1 MPQAGMHGPSESRLR
16 GGRSTDTAIQKMGK
30 EKGERKMDRKKFAKG
45 VSRFIALGLLL
56 TLTACGSSGD
66 GDTSLAPSPPG
77 SALPASRTV
86 VRTLDATGAS
96 SAQTAGIGG
105 GAAPAA
111 GVPAGTT
118 ASLDRVTAIPIAPDG
133 RFEVSQ
139 VNDGDHSLFVHLGTG
154 ETVEIP
160 FRMHDGRGIDLGTVR
175 IRNGHMEGISG
186 FDGYRFGFMD
196 ENGDGVNDNFVDADG
211 DGICDNNVRFAGYPY
226 MMDHGYADRDGN
238 GTNDLFRDGDG
249 DGINDVSGMAYGHG
263 FGFVD
268 GNGDGVNDRFRDED
282 GNGICDVSGMPFD
295 HPFGYRDED
304 GNGRNDLFR
313 NADGDGIND
322 VTGMP
327 YVAMPGWVDLDG
339 NGVNDFFQDED
350 GDGICD
356 LTGIPYGHGFGWK
369 DDDHDGRNDRF
380 TDVDGDTVVDA
391 QIGPHAGMHYRYGSQ
406 APHVDTNGD
415 GIDDGTGEP
424 FRHGFGWVDADGDG
438 RNDAFP

>member
-30 EKGERKMDRKKFAKG
+30 EKGERKMDRKKVAKG
-45 VSRFIALGLLL
+45 GSRFIALGLLL

-86 VRTLDATGAS
+86 VGTLDATGAS
-96 SAQTAGIGG
+96 SAQTAAIPG

-111 GVPAGTT
+111 GGPAGTT

-154 ETVEIP
+154 ETAEIP
-160 FRMHDGRGIDLGTVR
+160 FRMLDGRGIDLGTVR
-175 IRNGHMEGISG
+175 IRNGHPEGHSG
-186 FDGYRFGFMD
+186 FDGYRFGFVD
-196 ENGDGVNDNFVDADG
+196 ENGDGVNDNFADADG

-226 MMDHGYADRDGN
+226 MMDHGYADRDRDGV
-238 GTNDLFRDGDG
+238 NDLFRD
-249 DGINDVSGMAYGHG
+249 
-263 FGFVD
+263 
-268 GNGDGVNDRFRDED
+268 
-282 GNGICDVSGMPFD
+282 
-295 HPFGYRDED
+295 
-304 GNGRNDLFR
+304 
-313 NADGDGIND
+313 ADGDGIND
-322 VTGMP
+322 ITGMP

-339 NGVNDFFQDED
+339 DSVNDFFQDAD
-350 GDGICD
+350 GDGICA

-424 FRHGFGWVDADGDG
+424 FRPGFGWAE
-438 RNDAFP
+438 R